1 MKFLGKCPCP
11 RCLITKD
18 KIYKLGTKADQW
30 TCNKR
35 ARVDDE
41 RHQWLIDNVRKA
53 IFEAGQSI
61 VSKVV
66 ENIIGPKSL
75 VPMRVCIACAYHAE
89 Y

>member
-1 MKFLGKCPCP
+1 MKFLGKCPCLH
-11 RCLITKD
+11 CLIMKD

-30 TCNKR
+30 THNKR

-41 RHQWLIDNVRKA
+41 RHQWLIDNVCKA

-66 ENIIGPKSL
+66 ENIVTSAPKYT
-75 VPMRVCIACAYHAE
+75 A
-89 Y
+89 